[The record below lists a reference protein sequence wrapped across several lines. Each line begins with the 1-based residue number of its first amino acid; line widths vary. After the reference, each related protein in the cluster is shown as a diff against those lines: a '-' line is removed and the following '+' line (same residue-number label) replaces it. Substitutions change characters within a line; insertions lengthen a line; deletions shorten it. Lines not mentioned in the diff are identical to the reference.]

1 MTNTTGKIFSITSFG
16 SSHGK
21 AIGAVI
27 DGCPANL
34 EISEKDIQKELNRRK
49 PGTSEITTSRKESD
63 EIEII
68 SGIFNGKTDGTPIT
82 GIVFNKDQ
90 KSKDYESLKNTPRP
104 GHGDYTWK
112 KKYGNYDYHGGG
124 RGSGRVTIAHV
135 IGGAIAKKLLNSY
148 NIKIVSHVTQI
159 GKIKANTVN
168 MNFIEEFASKNP
180 VRCADPTAA
189 KAMEEL
195 ILEYK
200 EKGDS
205 IGGIV
210 ETIALNVPAGLGDP
224 VFGKLDGDLAKAL
237 MEIGS
242 VKGVEIGFGFEVAN
256 STASQINDEFYI
268 KNIDTKNNIDNKNN
282 SNSNNNYNID
292 YEDKNNKNYK
302 NNNKQYDKNNDL
314 NKYDIGTATNTSGG
328 ILGGISN
335 GMPIVTRIAVKP
347 TPSISTIQNTVDL
360 EKGEETKIEIKGRHD
375 PCICPRITA
384 VSESSVAI
392 VLADHM
398 LRSGF
403 IHPSN
408 IAKNNHLRD

>member
-1 MTNTTGKIFSITSFG
+1 MTNTTGKLFSITSFG

-34 EISEKDIQKELNRRK
+34 ELNEKDIQQELNRRK
-49 PGTSEITTSRKESD
+49 PGTSEITTSRSESD
-63 EIEII
+63 EIQLI

-82 GIVFNKDQ
+82 GIVFNKDHE
-90 KSKDYESLKNTPRP
+90 SKDYESLKNTPRP
-104 GHGDYTWK
+104 GHGDYTWIA
-112 KKYGNYDYHGGG
+112 KYGNYDYHGGG
-124 RGSGRVTIAHV
+124 RGSGRVTIGHV
-135 IGGAIAKKLLNSY
+135 IGGAIAKKLLNHFK
-148 NIKIVSHVTQI
+148 IKVVSHVKQI

-168 MNFIEEFASKNP
+168 MNLIEDYASKNP
-180 VRCADPTAA
+180 VRCADPEAA
-189 KAMEEL
+189 KEMEKL

-210 ETIALNVPAGLGDP
+210 ETIAFNVPAGLGEP

-237 MEIGS
+237 MGIGS
-242 VKGVEIGFGFEVAN
+242 VKGVEIGFGFDVAT
-256 STASQINDEFYI
+256 STASEINDEFYI
-268 KNIDTKNNIDNKNN
+268 KNKDNNINKNENNNKNN
-282 SNSNNNYNID
+282 ENKDNNINKN
-292 YEDKNNKNYK
+292 ENNNKNK
-302 NNNKQYDKNNDL
+302 DNNENNKTNLSNL
-314 NKYDIGTATNTSGG
+314 DIGTTTNTSGG

-335 GMPIVTRIAVKP
+335 GMPIITRIAVKP
-347 TPSISTIQNTVDL
+347 TPSISSIQNTIDL

-398 LRSGF
+398 IRSGF
-403 IHPSN
+403 IHPSDLN
-408 IAKNNHLRD
+408 KNS